1 MEENLKRFRKSMEK
15 TTFKQLNF
23 TDQHQQNVRNK
34 INKLTI
40 SDEEVFLAVMQLL
53 VHEKTGYDLTKHLR
67 GRGILKFED
76 NEGFVYTLLHRL
88 EQNNCLQ
95 ARWDESEGKHYQL
108 NNRGRKL
115 LLKAEKNNVKKHV
128 VLRELLEG

>member
-1 MEENLKRFRKSMEK
+1 MEDRLKRLRKSMEK

-23 TDQHQQNVRNK
+23 TDQHQQNVQNK

-76 NEGFVYTLLHRL
+76 NEGFIYTLLHRL
-88 EQNNCLQ
+88 EQNNCLL

-115 LLKAEKNNVKKHV
+115 LHKAEKNNVKKHV